1 MNLPLKIALRYL
13 FAKKSHNVIN
23 IISAISAAGMAIGTA
38 ALVVILSVYNG
49 FSALVSDSL
58 GSIEADILIFPK
70 AGKVFVPNAD
80 DALWLNSLDGVESV
94 CGMLQENVFIDYDG
108 HNGVATAKGIDSLAA
123 ATSTVREKMVD
134 GEFSLCKGSIPQAVV
149 GVGFAYRMGIN
160 HRFMKAAT
168 LFFPDKDKNISVS
181 NPAASLRS
189 VKVWPAGL
197 FSITTDTDNSLI
209 LLQLSSMR
217 ELLGYNDGEVSALEI
232 RLDQSLT
239 EKQKNA
245 IIGQVRNRFEGS
257 PLTVKDRFQQNETLY
272 KMMRSEKAAIY
283 LILIFVV
290 IIIAF
295 NIFGSLTM
303 LMIEKQEDIQTLRS
317 LGARDAVIRR
327 TFVLE
332 GWMISLLGMVT
343 GLVLGLLLV
352 WAQQQFGFIKMPGDF
367 SMSSYPVII
376 RWTDITITAISVA
389 VIGYF
394 IALVPA
400 RKSIPREGTS
410 DPMREDV

>member
-58 GSIEADILIFPK
+58 GSIEADILISPK

-94 CGMLQENVFIDYDG
+94 CGILQENVFIDYDG
-108 HNGVATAKGIDSLAA
+108 HNGVATAMGIDSLAA

-217 ELLGYNDGEVSALEI
+217 ELLGYNDGEVS
-232 RLDQSLT
+232 
-239 EKQKNA
+239 
-245 IIGQVRNRFEGS
+245 
-257 PLTVKDRFQQNETLY
+257 
-272 KMMRSEKAAIY
+272 
-283 LILIFVV
+283 ILIFVV